1 MAKEDIK
8 IKGNYDDEAERLI
21 KETQAAAVVLMV
33 LDGTKGSGFSVSG
46 VEGNRDSVIVRI
58 PAILR
63 HMADEIQK
71 DIDQRK
77 NQ

>member
-8 IKGNYDDEAERLI
+8 IKGNYDDQAEQLL

-33 LDGTKGSGFSVSG
+33 LAGVKGHGFSVSG
-46 VEGNRDSVIVRI
+46 LEGNRDSIVVRI
-58 PAILR
+58 PDLLR
-63 HMADEIQK
+63 HMADAIQK
-71 DIDQRK
+71 DLDQRR